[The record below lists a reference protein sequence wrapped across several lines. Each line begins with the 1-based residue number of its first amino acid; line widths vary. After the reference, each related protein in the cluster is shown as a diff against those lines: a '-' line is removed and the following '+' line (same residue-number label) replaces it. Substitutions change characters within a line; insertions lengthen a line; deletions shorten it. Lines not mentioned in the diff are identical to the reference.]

1 MAFPL
6 SYFCITTTRNV
17 MILKI
22 YDSIVN
28 DDTRVELQF
37 WGLDGVSFKSIDEA
51 IASIPANDDTIDL
64 RINCDGGD
72 CLTGWAIIDK
82 LRATGK
88 KISATI
94 EGHAASMASLILLAA
109 SERKGYKHAQLL
121 IHKPYFPAYTLA
133 DAYREEDLKR
143 LATQLEDETRRALDF
158 MVERTG
164 ADRATLE
171 ALMDEDKFVD
181 MTKAKELG
189 FIHEII
195 EPASATVKG
204 WPKMTT
210 SATSTTTHMSNN
222 NDNNKL
228 SLMQMLGK
236 MLGLSVN
243 IEESTEEAPAPSAY
257 VLTTQDGTELTIDK
271 PEGEDPAVGD
281 AASPD
286 GEHLM
291 PDGTTIVVA
300 DGVITEIRDAE
311 SDEQTT
317 EDPEEAPEEKVDN
330 SAELQAS
337 LETANATIAELQARI
352 AELEGSQMSAEQTE
366 IVALVEKAG
375 GMAWLKKSTQSA
387 YTPDKRQR
395 NEQTVEPK
403 ASKTATELGAI
414 KAKRAARRK
423 STKSE

>member
-1 MAFPL
+1 
-6 SYFCITTTRNV
+6 

-133 DAYREEDLKR
+133 DAYREEDLRK
-143 LATQLEDETRRALDF
+143 LAQQLEDETKRALDF

-171 ALMDEDKFVD
+171 ALMDEDKFIG
-181 MTKAKELG
+181 MEQAKELG
-189 FIHEII
+189 FISEII
-195 EPASATVKG
+195 EPASATVKS

-317 EDPEEAPEEKVDN
+317 EDNAALEEAQ
-330 SAELQAS
+330 QA
-337 LETANATIAELQARI
+337 LEQANATIAERDATITELQARI
-352 AELEGSQMSAEQTE
+352 TELEGSQMSAEQTE

-403 ASKTATELGAI
+403 ASKTATELEAI